1 MWTWT
6 QVMWTGLML
15 PENDWNRGKIVID
28 GGPDSSWHGAEV
40 TCAEFQ
46 NLAGRASA
54 KNWKTSVRKLESH
67 GEPGLRMGHYLRE
80 QAKQY
85 GRGYVGR
92 TLSHYWSKE
101 RQWFQA
107 TVVSYEEK
115 NGAHLLRYAVDG
127 ESHWVY
133 LCMEEFKVGLN
144 YTRRPNPFWTLFLR
158 VMSDSYVTGRRPRR
172 DRGGVSYEGRRCLK
186 KY

>member
-1 MWTWT
+1 MCMWT

-28 GGPDSSWHGAEV
+28 GGPDSSWYGAEV

-54 KNWKTSVRKLESH
+54 KNWKTSVRKLEPH

-80 QAKQY
+80 QAKKY
-85 GRGYVGR
+85 GRAYVGR

-107 TVVSYEEK
+107 AVVSYEEK

-127 ESHWVY
+127 EAHWVY
-133 LCMEEFKVGLN
+133 LCMEEFKVGGQQHPP
-144 YTRRPNPFWTLFLR
+144 PNLL
-158 VMSDSYVTGRRPRR
+158 
-172 DRGGVSYEGRRCLK
+172 CLSC
-186 KY
+186 